1 MSYAEVDMPEPQE
14 GSPSTGSRKE
24 EYASQIFQ
32 RMGEVLPDLTPDQ
45 ISRALNLADELAEQK
60 IALES
65 LAVLDSLLTDFFR
78 HGHFLHL
85 LDEEVKAAETMPQP
99 SSALITV
106 DLDFLKQFNDRFGHP
121 AGDELLKAVGVSIL
135 RSIRRGDTPGR
146 VGGDELA
153 VIQRRTTI
161 EGAVAA
167 ARRIQAAVL
176 QSSQEKFAEQGGW
189 TQTVSIGVCLIKPG
203 LSAELLRNISD
214 RALYA
219 SKKAGRNRISIG
231 EYDPN
236 IQTIKTVVVA
246 SKINSGSK

>member
-1 MSYAEVDMPEPQE
+1 MLEIDMPEPKE
-14 GSPSTGSRKE
+14 GSPPTDSAEKF
-24 EYASQIFQ
+24 ASQIFK
-32 RMGEVLPDLTPDQ
+32 RMEEILPDLTPNQ
-45 ISRALNLADELAEQK
+45 VPRALSLAEELADQMNR
-60 IALES
+60 LES
-65 LAVLDSLLTDFFR
+65 LAVLDALLTDFFR

-85 LDEEVKAAETMPQP
+85 LEEEVKAAETIPQP

-106 DLDFLKQFNDRFGHP
+106 DLDFLKDFNDNFGHP
-121 AGDELLKAVGVSIL
+121 AGDELLKDVGAAIL

-153 VIQRRTTI
+153 IIQRRTTI

-176 QSSQEKFAEQGGW
+176 QSSQEKFTEQGEW
-189 TQTVSIGVCLIKPG
+189 TQTVCIGVCMIQPG

-219 SKKAGRNRISIG
+219 SKEAGRNKISIG

-236 IQTIKTVVVA
+236 TQTIKTIVV
-246 SKINSGSK
+246 SPKMNSGSK